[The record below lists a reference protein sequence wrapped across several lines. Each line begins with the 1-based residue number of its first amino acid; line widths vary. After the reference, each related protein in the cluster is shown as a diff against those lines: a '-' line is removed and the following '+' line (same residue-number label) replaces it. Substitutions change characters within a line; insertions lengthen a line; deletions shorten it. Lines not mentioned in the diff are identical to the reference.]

1 MKPVCDRSCPDLVT
15 TTYLLERNN
24 ISASS
29 NVFGMSSQDIQM
41 CLTYLDKASGKFVVI
56 ADQKDTSRLA
66 TMLTYCSICQN
77 WRNSQLHCT
86 VYNLKFLQ
94 YLEATKK
101 SWSGRETDSLEFQK
115 IFIKTAKVL
124 IISNIDFVTFKNF
137 ECQNLLEIMQ
147 SRSENHDLTT
157 IIVAPQL
164 SSLVGEGQFF
174 NTLST
179 MLRVHSL

>member
-1 MKPVCDRSCPDLVT
+1 MSE
-15 TTYLLERNN
+15 LE
-24 ISASS
+24 
-29 NVFGMSSQDIQM
+29 
-41 CLTYLDKASGKFVVI
+41 K
-56 ADQKDTSRLA
+56 
-66 TMLTYCSICQN
+66 
-77 WRNSQLHCT
+77 
-86 VYNLKFLQ
+86 KFLQ

-157 IIVAPQL
+157 IVVAPPL
-164 SSLVGEGQFF
+164 ASLVGEGQFF